1 MPFTEIHAVLCI
13 FNFSATLLLPTRH
26 GQAIRPRYVPGK
38 TQILNRIR
46 KTNEL
51 PYVFTY
57 SDMPMFT
64 RTRWSHRLGV
74 VVLSRPLRAFR
85 QE

>member
-26 GQAIRPRYVPGK
+26 GQAIRPRYVPDK
-38 TQILNRIR
+38 TQIQNRIR
-46 KTNEL
+46 KTTEL
-51 PYVFTY
+51 PHVFTY
-57 SDMPMFT
+57 SDMPMFM

-74 VVLSRPLRAFR
+74 VVLSRPLWAFR